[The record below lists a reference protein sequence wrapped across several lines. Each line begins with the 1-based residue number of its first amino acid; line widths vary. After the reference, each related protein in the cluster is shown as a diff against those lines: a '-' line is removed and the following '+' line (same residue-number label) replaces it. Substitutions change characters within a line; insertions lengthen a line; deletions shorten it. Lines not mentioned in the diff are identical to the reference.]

1 MNKTYVKSPCIMV
14 CHLDEN
20 KICEG
25 CFRTEKEIEE
35 WNSLNDGKKSEVLK
49 KTYRRYNRM
58 RKAGLAE

>member
-14 CHLDEN
+14 CHLDEH

-25 CFRTEKEIEE
+25 CFRTEAEIAE
-35 WNSLNDGKKSEVLK
+35 WNALDDEAKRAVLG
-49 KTYRRYNRM
+49 KTYRRYERM

>member
-1 MNKTYVKSPCIMV
+1 MV

-35 WNSLNDGKKSEVLK
+35 WNSLDDGKKSEVLK

-58 RKAGLAE
+58 RKAGFAE

>member
-1 MNKTYVKSPCIMV
+1 MV

-25 CFRTEKEIEE
+25 CFRTEKEIEQ
-35 WNSLNDGKKSEVLK
+35 WNALADDAKSEVLR

-58 RKAGLAE
+58 RKAGLTE